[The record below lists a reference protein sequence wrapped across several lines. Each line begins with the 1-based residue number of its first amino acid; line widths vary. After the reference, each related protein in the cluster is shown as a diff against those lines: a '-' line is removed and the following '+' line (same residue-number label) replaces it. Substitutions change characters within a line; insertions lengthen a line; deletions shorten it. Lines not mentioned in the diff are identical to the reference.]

1 MFRLFGSGAAA
12 LSVAERVALAV
23 ATVLIG
29 SLLLAVSARVQ
40 VPLWPVPMTLQT
52 LVVLVIG
59 MTLGARFGAAVV
71 AAYVLEGVLGLPV
84 FAGTPE
90 RGVGLAY
97 LAGPTGGYLIG
108 FIVAA
113 FVAGWMAEH
122 GFAAGIARAI
132 VAQAGG
138 TAVILAFGAA
148 WLAVLVGFDKAIAAG
163 VVPFLVPSAVKIV
176 LGGLLVGGIGSR
188 FARTR

>member
-1 MFRLFGSGAAA
+1 MKVFGSYASA
-12 LSVAERVALAV
+12 LPFTQRAV
-23 ATVLIG
+23 LIAATVLAG
-29 SLLLAVSARVQ
+29 SVLLAVSARVQ

-71 AAYVLEGVLGLPV
+71 GAYVLEGLLGLPV

-97 LAGPTGGYLIG
+97 LAGPTGGYLVG
-108 FIVAA
+108 FVVAA
-113 FVAGWMAEH
+113 FVVGRLAER
-122 GFAAGIARAI
+122 GSAAGILRAI
-132 VAQAGG
+132 AAQAVG

-148 WLAVLVGFDKAIAAG
+148 WLATLVGFDKAIAAG
-163 VVPFLVPSAVKIV
+163 IVPFLVPSAVKV
-176 LGGLLVGGIGSR
+176 LLGGLLVGGIGSR
-188 FARTR
+188 LGRAG